1 MRVGHCAGCWTP
13 RGESVEDPSSSGR
26 RQWFRLVL
34 RSIHDDIPADSAC
47 SRWARDPREHTRW
60 GFWISRMPMAPAYF
74 GRRELGP
81 FGIRAHKALS
91 PSALKRTSMQRSAR
105 KPGGVLAPTCSVP
118 RALVQLVTPYQRLW
132 QERSATT
139 LRIDTNAGKEGGHA
153 PVVVA
158 CSILSQLISQR
169 QDEMYRTAK
178 DLRSSMVSRVPSA
191 H

>member
-1 MRVGHCAGCWTP
+1 MRVGHCAGCLNP
-13 RGESVEDPSSSGR
+13 RGESVEAPSSSGR

-118 RALVQLVTPYQRLW
+118 KGASAACDAVPASLARAICHHPADRY
-132 QERSATT
+132 ER
-139 LRIDTNAGKEGGHA
+139 RERG
-153 PVVVA
+153 
-158 CSILSQLISQR
+158 
-169 QDEMYRTAK
+169 RTCASR
-178 DLRSSMVSRVPSA
+178 RSL
-191 H
+191 